1 MMKLIGFNSQ
11 RDGILLCS
19 AAYCS
24 CEVVVSIPNG
34 MEFYLKAILY
44 EAGDRICFNSQRD
57 GILLKHSYIGAF
69 RMMFQFPTGWN
80 STSAD
85 NTGVYKYDSFNS
97 QRDGILLSWKD
108 AISGIATAF
117 QFPTGWNS
125 TNPLPTNQARPNSFN
140 SQRDGILLL
149 NTNRRNS

>member
-1 MMKLIGFNSQ
+1 
-11 RDGILLCS
+11 
-19 AAYCS
+19 
-24 CEVVVSIPNG
+24 

-97 QRDGILLSWKD
+97 QRDEILRVVGNKNTYE
-108 AISGIATAF
+108 IKF
-117 QFPTGWNS
+117 QFPTG
-125 TNPLPTNQARPNSFN
+125 
-140 SQRDGILLL
+140 
-149 NTNRRNS
+149 